1 MMRARQQFKGV
12 VRPLIEQDTAH
23 QFQAL
28 SRSCLGI
35 THYDEALSGPPL
47 VRTVV
52 WRVLRMNNVFSKDT

>member
-35 THYDEALSGPPL
+35 TMKRYPGLLWSERLCGECSG
-47 VRTVV
+47 
-52 WRVLRMNNVFSKDT
+52 